1 MFFLP
6 FVEKEHEGLMSV
18 FLGMMWISVVGL
30 NRGKVTVRQ
39 EDIKPTHV
47 AWWDFVPRVVDS
59 RRRNTEKTL
68 TGCLD
73 IHRMSEQSLWCW
85 HR

>member
-1 MFFLP
+1 
-6 FVEKEHEGLMSV
+6 MSV

-47 AWWDFVPRVVDS
+47 SWWDFVPRVVDS